1 MEEDKDKDF
10 SVIELDGIAS
20 SQEDELN
27 ADLHGDVVELDE
39 DPALTPAEAKE
50 QASIP
55 DSTRGAAI
63 KKYFL
68 DAGIEESKIDRY
80 LANIRGIKKFIFQ
93 GMFLEKE
100 ARYRLQK
107 GKDEK
112 EQAYFEDRGGA
123 RSLLDLDASIRHA
136 RFYHDADLDLLAIS
150 LLACNLPSHPKSEKI
165 ASAEKVLD
173 HMLFYLSFGIDEFP
187 IGLVNNLGKYRI
199 NLPKS
204 LQSHNFFMTLDWN
217 QKVRPSKVIK
227 YKEFLRRFDIDPV
240 NHSSVMKLTDLQLST
255 VCSIY
260 IYGVKLNKTS
270 SRDAGEIN
278 WSDSGSKD
286 VLRILEKKC
295 EMICSIIKMIG
306 KCERGAALATAM
318 LCPLLE
324 ASNSKS
330 GKKIDREILA
340 ETSRWLL
347 INAPLS
353 HYSNQTLTLLD
364 ESIPTGQ
371 NGGHARDIIDHL
383 KKNSTTTTTTTTT
396 STTKSTIAQP
406 VHSTTTTST
415 STRTPT
421 TTSGT
426 TPPVHTP
433 STPTSPKK
441 KDDAKGKG
449 PKKAP

>member
-20 SQEDELN
+20 SQEDELH
-27 ADLHGDVVELDE
+27 ADLHGDVMELDE

-68 DAGIEESKIDRY
+68 DAGIEEGKIDRY
-80 LANIRGIKKFIFQ
+80 LENIRGIKKFLFQ
-93 GMFLEKE
+93 GMFVEKE
-100 ARYRLQK
+100 ARYRLRK
-107 GKDEK
+107 GKNEK

-187 IGLVNNLGKYRI
+187 IGLVNNLKEYRI

-204 LQSHNFFMTLDWN
+204 LQSHNFFTALDWN
-217 QKVRPSKVIK
+217 LNVRPRKVIE
-227 YKEFLRRFDIDPV
+227 YKEFLRKFDIDPV
-240 NHSSVMKLTDLQLST
+240 SHSSVMKLTDLQLST

-260 IYGVKLNKTS
+260 IHGVKLNKTGS
-270 SRDAGEIN
+270 GDTGEIN

-286 VLRILEKKC
+286 VLRIFEKKC

-306 KCERGAALATAM
+306 KCERPGAALATAM
-318 LCPLLE
+318 LCPLHE

-364 ESIPTGQ
+364 GSIPTGQ

-383 KKNSTTTTTTTTT
+383 KKKSTTTTATTT
-396 STTKSTIAQP
+396 STAKPTIAQP

-441 KDDAKGKG
+441 NDDAKGKG